1 MMYDDNLE
9 RETEKEVDEVRGER
23 EESPTVLCS
32 QTFNQPE
39 VSDETG
45 EMGKETKE
53 KGHKMPKF
61 LEYNSVYIDIDF
73 PEVPEM
79 LRCSSI
85 ERLSINTAGDDTDN
99 SGPCYLWVTTKSGEA
114 TPIFE
119 GTIDEVKNRYNEVRA
134 IIK

>member
-45 EMGKETKE
+45 
-53 KGHKMPKF
+53 
-61 LEYNSVYIDIDF
+61 
-73 PEVPEM
+73 
-79 LRCSSI
+79 
-85 ERLSINTAGDDTDN
+85 
-99 SGPCYLWVTTKSGEA
+99 
-114 TPIFE
+114 
-119 GTIDEVKNRYNEVRA
+119 
-134 IIK
+134 